1 MSEIR
6 TPVQK
11 RSIEKRNKIIE
22 KGFELM
28 CSQGYYNTNT
38 SDIATFA
45 NVSTG
50 IIYQYFKD
58 KKEIFIEGI
67 KKYSDH
73 IMFPILDLLKQKKI
87 GLEHLEQ
94 LLDEMLQIF
103 IKTHTLSKKAHEE
116 MIALSHLDDE
126 IAAIFHDR
134 EMDTTNQIV
143 QVLQKNGFYYSD
155 LPEKV
160 HIMIGIVENYCHEVV
175 YHKHSRLDY
184 NLMIKEVIHIIMI
197 LLNEEAN

>member
-1 MSEIR
+1 MSEVR

-28 CSQGYYNTNT
+28 CKQGYYNTNT
-38 SDIATFA
+38 SDIAVFA

-67 KKYSDH
+67 KKYSDS
-73 IMFPILDLLKQKKI
+73 IMFPILDLLQKKELKLDHI
-87 GLEHLEQ
+87 EQ

-103 IKTHTLSKKAHEE
+103 IQTHTLSKKAHEE
-116 MIALSHLDDE
+116 MIALSHLDND
-126 IAAIFHDR
+126 IATIFHNR
-134 EMDTTNQIV
+134 EMETTNQIV
-143 QVLQKNGFYYSD
+143 QVLEKNGFQSSN
-155 LPEKV
+155 LGEKV
-160 HIMIGIVENYCHEVV
+160 HIIIGMVENYCHEVV
-175 YHKHSRLDY
+175 YHKHESMNYDVMKR
-184 NLMIKEVIHIIMI
+184 EVIHIIFT
-197 LLNEEAN
+197 LLNEEKF